1 VPIGET
7 RSPRSPAVFSRLTVQ
22 EPVMWI
28 VRFALNRLLVAFFST
43 LLPWFVLV
51 QKRNP
56 ELLNFF
62 FIVQLFRNYLTP
74 EQNLPGPFY
83 YFAPVLIVGLL
94 PWLSVALI
102 GSVPG
107 QSQSAGQMT
116 ALSDYWVGRGKMAQ

>member
-7 RSPRSPAVFSRLTVQ
+7 RSSRSPAVFSRLTVQ

-28 VRFALNRLLVAFFST
+28 VRPALNRLLVAFFTT

-62 FIVQLFRNYLTP
+62 
-74 EQNLPGPFY
+74 
-83 YFAPVLIVGLL
+83 
-94 PWLSVALI
+94 LSFSCFEVI
-102 GSVPG
+102 
-107 QSQSAGQMT
+107 
-116 ALSDYWVGRGKMAQ
+116 